1 MLTPTESRR
10 SSSPVSV
17 RCIVTNYSSLLH
29 FYDFSIVFFVYFFS
43 KFSPSFVSFRFF
55 IRIWSIY
62 MLLPTRPITNPL
74 HLPLKK
80 TMDSSSS
87 AQQPLMDGWSNIAS
101 LDQQQQTD
109 TKQKAKQK
117 KKKRKKRQKK
127 KRSSGSLCSLSSYIG
142 PPMAFSS
149 RVIPFH

>member
-1 MLTPTESRR
+1 
-10 SSSPVSV
+10 
-17 RCIVTNYSSLLH
+17 
-29 FYDFSIVFFVYFFS
+29 
-43 KFSPSFVSFRFF
+43 
-55 IRIWSIY
+55 

-101 LDQQQQTD
+101 LDQQQQNN

-117 KKKRKKRQKK
+117 KKKKERRGKRRKEV
-127 KRSSGSLCSLSSYIG
+127 LVAY
-142 PPMAFSS
+142 A
-149 RVIPFH
+149 V